1 MKKKNYYYWVIV
13 LACCL
18 LMASATG
25 LLSYLNALFIVPAT
39 EELGVSRATFMIYSS
54 CSTVVTMCVMPFI
67 GSVFKK
73 IPMKFMI
80 MGGALLAALA
90 HFCYS
95 SATSVTLF
103 YIGGAIAGLA
113 NCCMG
118 AIPVTTLIANWFNDK
133 RGIVTGIAFSGS
145 SIVTSILSPVMSNMI
160 ETYGWRVGFRCIS
173 IAILCVVIP
182 TALFLIRV
190 NPAEMGLEPY
200 GKKKESSVEKE
211 KVGFTKGQ
219 VFKTVSFWIFV
230 LITVMLGFI
239 STPTQKQLA
248 AYWVDEGNTAVT
260 AAAMYSVVTGVSIFS
275 KILLGAVYDR
285 VSIKAGTT
293 IIGCIAVSSFITLI
307 LFPTGQTMVIPA
319 VLFGLTTAMQVL
331 VPTFVMNKMFGDK
344 EYSSIYG
351 ILTPVLYLGIT
362 CGTPFSAKL
371 FDIFGTYKNTWAIYG
386 VLMIFVVVF
395 ICICD
400 SVSKKE
406 FKKIL
411 GVERK

>member
-1 MKKKNYYYWVIV
+1 MKKKTYYYWVIV

-54 CSTVVTMCVMPFI
+54 CSTIVTMCVMPFI

-73 IPMKFMI
+73 IPMKFMLI
-80 MGGALLAALA
+80 GGACLAALA

-95 SATSVTLF
+95 CATSVGLF
-103 YIGGAIAGLA
+103 YLGGVIAGFA

-145 SIVTSILSPVMSNMI
+145 SIVTSVLSPVMSNVI
-160 ETYGWRVGFRCIS
+160 QTYGWRIGFRCIAV
-173 IAILCVVIP
+173 AILCVVIP
-182 TALFLIRV
+182 TALFLIRTD
-190 NPAEMGLEPY
+190 PAELGLEPY
-200 GKKKESSVEKE
+200 GEKKENNVVKE
-211 KVGFTKGQ
+211 KVGFTKLQAFRTG
-219 VFKTVSFWIFV
+219 TFWIFV
-230 LITVMLGFI
+230 LIIVLLGFI

-248 AYWVDEGNTAVT
+248 AYWVDEGNTAAK

-275 KILLGAVYDR
+275 KILLGAIYDR
-285 VSIKAGTT
+285 VSIKVGTT
-293 IIGCIAVSSFITLI
+293 IIGCIAVLSFITLI
-307 LFPTGQTMVIPA
+307 LFPSGQAMMIPA

-331 VPTFVMNKMFGDK
+331 MATYVMNKLLGDRD
-344 EYSSIYG
+344 YSSIYG
-351 ILTPVLYLGIT
+351 VLTPVLYLGIT
-362 CGTPFSAKL
+362 VGTPFSAKL
-371 FDIFGTYKNTWAIYG
+371 FDMFGTYKNTWAVYG
-386 VLMIFVVVF
+386 VLMVAVVVLVY
-395 ICICD
+395 ICD
-400 SVSKKE
+400 NVSKKE

-411 GVERK
+411 GVERP